1 MVKIGVD
8 VDIRRMGRLVRPC
21 PAPEVDGR
29 GYGFRV
35 PALLV
40 SPYAKRGVVDHTI
53 LDYTAMLHF
62 IESNWKLAPLST
74 RDKQSAGLAS
84 AFDFSAAP
92 RPATLLPWTWPAPQA
107 ALSTNNPRTG
117 DLQCLWRRRCARDR
131 NRQRCRV
138 PAGAD

>member
-1 MVKIGVD
+1 MV
-8 VDIRRMGRLVRPC
+8 
-21 PAPEVDGR
+21 AATAS
-29 GYGFRV
+29 GFRRCSL
-35 PALLV
+35 A
-40 SPYAKRGVVDHTI
+40 YAKRGVVDHTI

-107 ALSTNNPRTG
+107 ALSAITPHR

-131 NRQRCRV
+131 NRQRGRF
-138 PAGAD
+138 PAGPD